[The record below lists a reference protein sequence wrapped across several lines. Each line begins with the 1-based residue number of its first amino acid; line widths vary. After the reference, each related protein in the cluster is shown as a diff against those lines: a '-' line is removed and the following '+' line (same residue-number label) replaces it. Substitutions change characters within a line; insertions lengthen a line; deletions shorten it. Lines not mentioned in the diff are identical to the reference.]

1 MIIKDENANTMM
13 LVNRTSKLFGNHM
26 RINTDKEGL
35 NDTYRPI
42 IMILARED
50 NLTQLELVKRT
61 HFSAPSI
68 CLTLQKMELEG
79 LIERKIDEED
89 KRQTRV
95 HITSKG
101 MEFHNKIISL
111 IHELEK
117 EIFSDISLEE
127 QDAANK
133 TLRKIIEKLMV
144 IGGCGNENI

>member
-13 LVNRTSKLFGNHM
+13 LVNRTSKLFRNYM

-42 IMILARED
+42 IMILSRED

-79 LIERKIDEED
+79 LIERKNDEED

-127 QDAANK
+127 QEAANK
-133 TLRKIIEKLMV
+133 TLRKIIQKLME

>member
-1 MIIKDENANTMM
+1 MIKIEENANTMM
-13 LVNRTSKLFGNHM
+13 LVNKASKLFRNHM

-101 MEFHNKIISL
+101 MDFHNKIINL
-111 IHELEK
+111 IQDVEK

-127 QDAANK
+127 QEEANK
-133 TLRKIIEKLMV
+133 TLRKIIDKLMK
-144 IGGCGNENI
+144 IGGCCNENI